1 MFSSFTF
8 TCNMKMNKMIQLNN
22 LFSFSTA
29 SDLTPG
35 PDQYRCTILEL
46 LLFYMYIYIN
56 MNLN

>member
-8 TCNMKMNKMIQLNN
+8 TCNLKMNKMIPLNN

-29 SDLTPG
+29 SDPTHR

-46 LLFYMYIYIN
+46 SLYDMYIYKFKLI
-56 MNLN
+56 